1 VETEQ
6 FVSCDLYTYMQYT
19 CWW

>member
-6 FVSCDLYTYMQYT
+6 FVSCDLCMQYT